1 VASRPRFGAFL
12 AANAA
17 AVAALGF
24 LVLPRLAT
32 ADAPAS
38 LTRNPTE
45 RVVNICPWRSDAER
59 EQVLRSL

>member
-1 VASRPRFGAFL
+1 VAPRLRFGAFL

-38 LTRNPTE
+38 LTRPTE
-45 RVVNICPWRSDAER
+45 QVVNICPWRSDAER
-59 EQVLRSL
+59 EQVLRNL